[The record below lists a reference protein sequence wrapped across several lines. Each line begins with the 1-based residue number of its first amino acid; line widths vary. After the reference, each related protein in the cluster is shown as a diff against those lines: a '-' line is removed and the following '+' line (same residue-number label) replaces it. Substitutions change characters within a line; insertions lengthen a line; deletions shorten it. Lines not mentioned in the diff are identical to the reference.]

1 MKRTDLDGIL
11 PLLAVVEHGSFRASA
26 AALGV
31 TPSAISQSVKQL
43 EDRIGVPLLTRTTR
57 SVGLTQA
64 GQVFVDRAGPAIG
77 EVRDAFA
84 SISEFGQRPCGLLRI
99 SAPRL
104 AYAVVLAPVLPGFM
118 KAYPD
123 IEVEVA
129 LEDTLTDIVQSRFDA
144 GIRLGAAV
152 EAGMIARPLTP
163 PSKMCVVASPDYLN
177 TYGAPVTPDDLLS
190 HRCINFRRP
199 AQKTIYHWRFV
210 EKGEDRHIAVPGVM
224 ILNDTTAKVDAALNG
239 FGLAYEL
246 SPVVEQHVEAGRL
259 VSVLEDYLPEV
270 PGFHIYYPGRT
281 QIMLKLRVFIDF
293 AVAELRGTKE

>member
-11 PLLAVVEHGSFRASA
+11 PLLAVVEHGSFRAGA

-43 EDRIGVPLLTRTTR
+43 EVRIGVPLLTRTTR

-84 SISEFGQRPCGLLRI
+84 SISEFGQRPSGLLRI

-104 AYAVVLAPVLPGFM
+104 AYPVVLAPVLPGFM
-118 KAYPD
+118 KSYPE
-123 IEVEVA
+123 IEVEIS

-144 GIRLGAAV
+144 GIRLGATV
-152 EAGMIARPLTP
+152 EADMVARALTP
-163 PSKMCVVASPDYLN
+163 PSRMCVVASPDYLDAH
-177 TYGAPVTPDDLLS
+177 GVPETPEDLLS

-199 AQKTIYHWRFV
+199 TRKTIYHWRFV
-210 EKGEDRHIAVPGVM
+210 DKGEDRHIPVTGVM
-224 ILNDTTAKVDAALNG
+224 IVNDTTAKIDAALNG

-246 SPVVEQHVEAGRL
+246 APVVEQYVAAGRL

-293 AVAELRGTKE
+293 AVAELRGKKA